1 MRYMLIVKATKQSE
15 AGVKPDRQLMD
26 EMASFN
32 ESLAEAGVLLAA
44 EGLQPS
50 SSGLRITYSEYGEKP
65 NVVVGPFAEAKGII
79 AGFTLID
86 VKSEEEAIAFALRMP
101 NPAYGGEGEIELRLL
116 LDDTNLLQGS
126 RMMALEADLRDQ
138 IDILNKS

>member
-65 NVVVGPFAEAKGII
+65 NVVVGPFSEAKGII
-79 AGFTLID
+79 AGYTLID
-86 VKSEEEAIAFALRMP
+86 VKSEEEAIAFAMRMP
-101 NPAYGGEGEIELRLL
+101 NPAYGVEGEIELRLL
-116 LDDTNLLQGS
+116 LEDTKLLQGS

>member
-138 IDILNKS
+138 IGMLNNS

>member
-79 AGFTLID
+79 AGYTLID
-86 VKSEEEAIAFALRMP
+86 VKSEEEAIAFAMRMP

-116 LDDTNLLQGS
+116 LEDTKLLQGS
-126 RMMALEADLRDQ
+126 RMMALETDLRDQ

>member
-65 NVVVGPFAEAKGII
+65 NVVVGPFAEVKGII
-79 AGFTLID
+79 AGYTLID
-86 VKSEEEAIAFALRMP
+86 VKSEEEAIAFAMRMP

-138 IDILNKS
+138 IGMLNNS

>member
-79 AGFTLID
+79 AGYTLID
-86 VKSEEEAIAFALRMP
+86 VKSEEEAIAFAVRMP

-116 LDDTNLLQGS
+116 LEDTKLLQGS

>member
-32 ESLAEAGVLLAA
+32 DSLAEAGVLLAA

-65 NVVVGPFAEAKGII
+65 NVVVGPFAEVKGII
-79 AGFTLID
+79 AGYTLID
-86 VKSEEEAIAFALRMP
+86 VKSEEEAIAFAMLMP

-116 LDDTNLLQGS
+116 LEDTKLLQGS